1 MLNGVPQKP
10 LDGQSMIYTFDDPKA
25 PSTRRI
31 QYFELVGNL
40 GIYEDGWAAG
50 TEPTAFPWQ
59 VMGRPKLDV
68 DTQKWD
74 LYHLTDD
81 YSEAA
86 NLADTEPARLRGLQD
101 VFWAEAARNHA
112 LPIHDSS
119 ADMVVGFG
127 IRPNPEA
134 ARTVYTYYP
143 GMIRI
148 PDSVAPSVRNRSFA
162 ITADVDIP
170 DSGAEGVLVAHGN
183 RFGGYSLYV
192 LNGKLTFCY
201 NLADLQHFTVAAPD
215 RIPAGHH
222 AVALDF
228 KYEGGG
234 FAKGGTATLSV
245 DGKAIASGRIE
256 RTLGGKYALDS
267 SLNIGEATG
276 SPVSEDYQVP
286 FKFTGTLDQ
295 LTITLK

>member
-1 MLNGVPQKP
+1 MGGPP
-10 LDGQSMIYTFDDPKA
+10 A
-25 PSTRRI
+25 PSRPPS
-31 QYFELVGNL
+31 L
-40 GIYEDGWAAG
+40 AG
-50 TEPTAFPWQ
+50 A
-59 VMGRPKLDV
+59 GRPKLDV

-86 NLADTEPARLRGLQD
+86 NLADKEPARLRGLQD

-148 PDSVAPSVRNRSFA
+148 PDSVAPNIRNRSFA

-170 DSGAEGVLVAHGN
+170 DAGLRVCWWRMAIGS
-183 RFGGYSLYV
+183 
-192 LNGKLTFCY
+192 
-201 NLADLQHFTVAAPD
+201 AA
-215 RIPAGHH
+215 
-222 AVALDF
+222 
-228 KYEGGG
+228 
-234 FAKGGTATLSV
+234 TASMC
-245 DGKAIASGRIE
+245 
-256 RTLGGKYALDS
+256 
-267 SLNIGEATG
+267 
-276 SPVSEDYQVP
+276 
-286 FKFTGTLDQ
+286 
-295 LTITLK
+295 